1 MTDEE
6 AKHAVQRIKDFSELG
21 SYFERPVKT
30 YSSGMRARLSFSCA
44 TFVKA
49 DLIIIDEVLAVGDAE
64 FRSKCYG
71 HIESTIDAGQTYIM
85 VSHSPAIIGNYC
97 SRAIVLR
104 QGELIFD
111 GDPLGGM
118 QAYEETLTV
127 APRKRRSAEELVA
140 LRVAATAEAYEG
152 PAIEV
157 TGITVETPPE
167 LLPSATAA
175 SVTEPAPGGKVF
187 VKGGDES
194 VQIRVRVLCLQNVER
209 PRIGA
214 GWRSSKG
221 IVLAAVAELVREQKW
236 TAGNEYEI
244 ELTFKPRLVVGA
256 YLLRFTVS
264 DYADGEKALRLEKEG
279 LIELHIVEGCRAG
292 LVDVDFGATA
302 RPVENAPRLLARD
315 NGAA

>member
-1 MTDEE
+1 
-6 AKHAVQRIKDFSELG
+6 
-21 SYFERPVKT
+21 
-30 YSSGMRARLSFSCA
+30 
-44 TFVKA
+44 
-49 DLIIIDEVLAVGDAE
+49 
-64 FRSKCYG
+64 
-71 HIESTIDAGQTYIM
+71 
-85 VSHSPAIIGNYC
+85 
-97 SRAIVLR
+97 
-104 QGELIFD
+104 
-111 GDPLGGM
+111 
-118 QAYEETLTV
+118 
-127 APRKRRSAEELVA
+127 
-140 LRVAATAEAYEG
+140 
-152 PAIEV
+152 V

-264 DYADGEKALRLEKEG
+264 DYAEGEKALRLEKEG

-292 LVDVDFGATA
+292 LVDVDFGATV

-315 NGAA
+315 KGAA